1 MVHGRNKGQKD
12 HHNYKY
18 YPIGGHA
25 VATQSWLLR
34 FHNVGDTHRWPHHH
48 AYNAYFGPPM
58 KGKRIALI
66 HPRLILRGGL
76 ESRLLNYMQWFSNK
90 GCNVTV
96 FCFKHDESISLPK
109 NVHVHKFNMRW
120 VPKPYR
126 HRYFSYLLERQSVK
140 EKFDLAFSLGRTGHQ
155 HVVLAP
161 GNHIGYLKAFGRSP
175 KTVSDREQI
184 AMDRKAYA
192 TSEFILAAS
201 KLMADEL
208 PEQFGTPANKIH
220 VLYPPISKER
230 LTGVTRNLTKTEA
243 REQLSLDPKRKIVA
257 AVSTGHV
264 MKGIPFLLEVMKL
277 VPDVQLVVAGSA
289 VPETANV
296 KHLGFLK
303 EPNIL
308 YRAADAT
315 VLPSV
320 YEAFGQVV
328 AESLFCG
335 TPVIVS
341 EMVGA
346 KEIMVNGCGT
356 VLPVQDIEAW
366 KTALESLT
374 LKPETTDPLI
384 DLEPYSV
391 EQHMSNLCQIV
402 GLNL

>member
-1 MVHGRNKGQKD
+1 M
-12 HHNYKY
+12 
-18 YPIGGHA
+18 
-25 VATQSWLLR
+25 T
-34 FHNVGDTHRWPHHH
+34 
-48 AYNAYFGPPM
+48 
-58 KGKRIALI
+58 GKKIALI

-90 GCNVTV
+90 ECDVTV

-109 NVHVHKFNMRW
+109 NVSVRKFNMRW

-126 HRYFSYLLERQSVK
+126 HRYFSYLLEKHRVK
-140 EKFDLAFSLGRTGHQ
+140 ENFDLAFSLGRTGHQ

-175 KTVSDREQI
+175 KSISDHEQI

-192 TSEFILAAS
+192 NSEFILAAS

-208 PEQFGTPANKIH
+208 PVQFGTEANKIH

-230 LTGVTRNLTKTEA
+230 LNGDTQKLTKAQA

-277 VPDVQLVVAGSA
+277 VPEVQLVVAGSS

-296 KHLGFLK
+296 KHIGFLK
-303 EPNIL
+303 DPTIL

-315 VLPSV
+315 ALPSV
-320 YEAFGQVV
+320 YEAFGQVI

-335 TPVIVS
+335 TPVLVS

-346 KEIMVNGCGT
+346 KEIMVNGCGS
-356 VLPVQDIEAW
+356 VLPVRDSEAW
-366 KTALESLT
+366 KTAMNRLEN
-374 LKPETTDPLI
+374 KPEITDPLI

-391 EQHMSNLCQIV
+391 EQHMSKMCQIV